1 MSNPK
6 QLKAV
11 LTSLRE
17 AIASLETE
25 ATTNSTSIKSFCLVL
40 TSELSS
46 RGIAA
51 NLPQGNDN
59 YDSSSEWIVSLLESI
74 QMNAGKVAID
84 DVDNT
89 NSSNYPAPMMAALNA
104 AQGMAVSACAK
115 ICCPVLIYNH
125 GDEHLD
131 AFELLPINAN
141 KDIAKAYKD
150 ALKRCQDVEDGR
162 LYTLLQLVT
171 NLHSVPDNVDK
182 SSLPKSKIRQFK
194 LKQLRQLQYTF
205 YTMAYANYLHG
216 AVNYAVDQPPMWK
229 RCLDSALLL
238 NGSNDDD
245 DDNQDSFVTSTN
257 NNNNESGRSELN
269 YKAYF
274 NSRTIQPLNNMI
286 RIAQAKGNEKR
297 AKELSLLLAVGYL
310 GGVRERL
317 QDMKKTNKDS
327 SAAAAGSRNTNGEE
341 EKKLNT
347 LSVKELVQQFYVD
360 RTPLPIELEI
370 MTVPSLLEYSKKAL
384 SACDAPTTIED
395 TSSLS
400 SLEKE
405 SWILY
410 HYIQEQMVHLAE
422 ESMIWSDVHRQYRS
436 MLNRKPESNIPSI
449 GAKKSKTTTGTK
461 KVVASSKEE
470 MEQQTRTKVYA
481 EAYDEWK
488 VDSLQLDSL
497 PSLALRDAVLSLS
510 SSLKIIPQSMTDII
524 QDCYRSLIHQM
535 ERLEAMAVI
544 VQKKSKTSAKD
555 VLSMWEA
562 LLSFI
567 SPLMGGRQ
575 DSDNFLSSNVPL
587 RNLLETCS
595 EAIIVASWMCEP
607 IVGSG
612 DNVSNEINNLSKLL
626 SDAQRLLTA
635 CKVGRVEEKRLLDEK
650 NKEESVL
657 SSKESQSDLEKKLA
671 LRLECAIETS
681 RCRAEIDSVL
691 DADGVDINAITA
703 IARRATISATGG
715 FKNIADCNSPLL
727 SASSS
732 KALFGT
738 PYLHFLSV
746 WSGMYLSPWPY
757 CNVGQA
763 RAILKQA
770 RDALRLS
777 AKYWGRRS
785 SNLEDLLL
793 DIGEADL
800 ENVLLGGNAD
810 ASSRLYHQ
818 ALAKLEGKDGEE
830 NASGN
835 ALVREKLKVQCLIG
849 LARQSLSVGNP
860 EVAETHARSAL
871 NMLLSSDPTLNQGGV
886 PTLLCSHAWCAPAL
900 NQLRHSH
907 QLCSSRQLVA
917 ESCIQSSRF
926 DDARSFL
933 TDAVKEV
940 PGNFD
945 AAFSL
950 ASFYLRMHCMGKES
964 DENETRKSLLRA
976 AKMDTSKAS
985 PFALLGIWYESKN
998 DAKRAEGCYQKALS
1012 LDASHPVAGRGL
1024 QRLIA
1029 LEDLVPHCKK
1039 AIEQNSPVNGWAWQ
1053 ALGESKALHEGDDST
1068 AVICFQQA
1076 LRCRDI
1082 QSPSSDMLGA
1092 FYSYTELAATVH
1104 SEASMT
1110 WVELATCYRR
1120 MGKYSAALRAYEEA
1134 ASTGT
1139 LPPAALCSWAQC
1151 DLDLGLYA
1159 EAAEKCDDVLAC
1171 EDCPTGL
1178 IRMASYIEAE
1188 ALLSI
1193 ARTDIQGGK
1202 NGSCRSHLV
1211 KAITRLEGLCPQN
1224 STYCEIKLLGDLY
1237 SFGEALPPYVF
1248 DQIPSGE
1255 GDALGADSSLSAEVE
1270 DKISFLQ
1277 KGEEAYAKALELAAR
1292 MDDQEEGDKI
1302 FLLAA
1307 TGTDLGINLLSQAR
1321 TIAVA
1326 HGDGSG
1332 GDTKTAIAD
1341 LTAES
1346 DRVKDLILRS
1356 INAFSQAIDH
1366 SPNDA
1371 GAWCGL
1377 GSALIFV
1384 DPLLSQHA
1392 FCRALQID
1400 KSIAEPLSSIALLY
1414 ADYDKTDKSAEILD
1428 ALTQLEDTP
1437 LMWIGRGLLLE
1448 KTSRAWHDSPASRE
1462 GCLTRASDAY
1472 RASLQIMQ
1480 HPAAL
1485 LGLSLTCRRA
1495 DADVQTS
1502 NDKLYSSLADHSSK
1516 VESRISMTLHQSTT
1530 GGGNIGASMIDGLFR
1545 IEEGLDAVDSSE
1557 ASRMIKEGVKRIEQ
1571 ARSRS
1576 SSKISNDITSSGTKC
1591 EINFSSAASL
1601 QKKDNGEFPNDGIE
1615 KSLSEAARD
1624 LALDS
1629 PAAVQEYSL
1638 DQARN
1643 AVVLNPD
1650 SGESWLLLAKELT
1663 QAASSLNDAAAT
1675 SETLSSAKAAADKAL
1690 DLLQDQLLN
1699 ACLVA
1704 PRRKVVHHE
1713 NLIEYSEKSVVS
1725 AIPPSPLVSDAMSLV
1740 CWLGSMDE
1748 ENQPQRS
1755 CATLQESLLLNPLN
1769 EVAATALGL

>member
-1 MSNPK
+1 
-6 QLKAV
+6 
-11 LTSLRE
+11 
-17 AIASLETE
+17 
-25 ATTNSTSIKSFCLVL
+25 
-40 TSELSS
+40 
-46 RGIAA
+46 
-51 NLPQGNDN
+51 
-59 YDSSSEWIVSLLESI
+59 
-74 QMNAGKVAID
+74 MNAGKVAID
-84 DVDNT
+84 DVDN
-89 NSSNYPAPMMAALNA
+89 SNNKYPIPMMAALNA
-104 AQGMAVSACAK
+104 AQGMATSTCAT
-115 ICCPVLIYNH
+115 ICCPVQIYNN
-125 GDEHLD
+125 GDEYLD
-131 AFELLPINAN
+131 TFELIPINTSTGVAT
-141 KDIAKAYKD
+141 AYKE
-150 ALKRCQDVEDGR
+150 AMKRCQDVDDGR
-162 LYTLLQLVT
+162 FYTLLQLVST
-171 NLHSVPDNVDK
+171 LTPPDVVDT
-182 SSLPKSKIRQFK
+182 SKSKIRQLK
-194 LKQLRQLQYTF
+194 LQKIRQLQHTF
-205 YTMAYANYLHG
+205 HTMAYANYLHG
-216 AVNYAVDQPPMWK
+216 AVNYAMDQPPMWK
-229 RCLDSALLL
+229 RCLDAALLL
-238 NGSNDDD
+238 NDYNDDG
-245 DDNQDSFVTSTN
+245 
-257 NNNNESGRSELN
+257 NNELFATSINSNNSSGSELN

-274 NSRTIQPLNNMI
+274 NSQTIQPLNNMI

-317 QDMKKTNKDS
+317 EEMKTTKKDTTT
-327 SAAAAGSRNTNGEE
+327 SASEGE
-341 EKKLNT
+341 EKKLSAF
-347 LSVKELVQQFYVD
+347 SVNELVQKFYVD

-370 MTVPSLLEYSKKAL
+370 MTVPSLLEYAKKAL
-384 SACDAPTTIED
+384 CACEHRPTIVEI
-395 TSSLS
+395 SLSS

-405 SWILY
+405 SWLLY
-410 HYIQEQMVHLAE
+410 HYIQEQMDHLGE
-422 ESMIWSDVHRQYRS
+422 ESMIWSDVHRQYRA
-436 MLNRKPESNIPSI
+436 MLNRKPESNLPSI
-449 GAKKSKTTTGTK
+449 GAKKSKSTTGANKST
-461 KVVASSKEE
+461 ASSKEE
-470 MEQQTRTKVYA
+470 MELQTRTKVYA
-481 EAYDEWK
+481 AAYDEWK
-488 VDSLQLDSL
+488 GDSLKLELL
-497 PSLALRDAVLSLS
+497 PSLALRDAVVSLS
-510 SSLKIIPQSMTDII
+510 SSSSPTIPQSMTDIV
-524 QDCYRSLIHQM
+524 QDCHRSLIHQM

-555 VLSMWEA
+555 ALSMWEA

-567 SPLMGGRQ
+567 SPLMGGCGN
-575 DSDNFLSSNVPL
+575 SDTLSSNVTL
-587 RNLLETCS
+587 RSLLETCS
-595 EAIIVASWMCEP
+595 EAVIVASWMCEP
-607 IVGSG
+607 LVESG
-612 DNVSNEINNLSKLL
+612 DDVSDEIKNLPKLL
-626 SDAQRLLTA
+626 SDAQRFLTA
-635 CKVGRVEEKRLLDEK
+635 CKSGRVAEKRLLDEK

-657 SSKESQSDLEKKLA
+657 SSKESQSDLEKKSA

-681 RCRAEIDSVL
+681 RCRAEIDSALL
-691 DADGVDINAITA
+691 DVDGVEINTVTA
-703 IARRATISATGG
+703 IARRATISAAGG
-715 FKNIADCNSPLL
+715 FKHISDCSSPLL
-727 SASSS
+727 SATSS

-746 WSGMYLSPWPY
+746 WSGMYLSPWPF

-763 RAILKQA
+763 RTILKQA

-777 AKYWGRRS
+777 TKYWGRRP
-785 SNLEDLLL
+785 SNLEQVLL

-800 ENVLLGGNAD
+800 ENGLLGGNTC
-810 ASSRLYHQ
+810 ASDQLYHH
-818 ALAKLEGKDGEE
+818 ALKNLEGKDGGDTSV
-830 NASGN
+830 NDFARGS
-835 ALVREKLKVQCLIG
+835 LRVQCLIG
-849 LARQSLSVGNP
+849 LAKQSLSSGDSK
-860 EVAETHARSAL
+860 VAETQARSAL
-871 NMLLSSDPTLNQGGV
+871 DLLLSSDPTLNQGDV
-886 PTLLCSHAWCAPAL
+886 PTLLCSYTWCAPAL
-900 NQLRHSH
+900 NQLSYSH

-917 ESCIQSSRF
+917 EACIQSSRF

-950 ASFYLRMHCMGKES
+950 ASFHLRMQCLGKES

-985 PFALLGIWYESKN
+985 PFALLGIWYESKS

-1024 QRLIA
+1024 QRLIE
-1029 LEDLVPHCKK
+1029 LKDLVPHCKK

-1053 ALGESKALHEGDDST
+1053 ALGQSKAVNEGDDST

-1082 QSPSSDMLGA
+1082 QNPSSDMLGA
-1092 FYSYTELAATVH
+1092 FYRYTEMTANVY

-1171 EDCPTGL
+1171 GDCSTEL

-1202 NGSCRSHLV
+1202 NGSCRLHLV
-1211 KAITRLEGLCPQN
+1211 KAITRLDGLRPQN

-1248 DQIPSGE
+1248 DQMSSSE
-1255 GDALGADSSLSAEVE
+1255 GDEQDADSSLPAEVE
-1270 DKISFLQ
+1270 DKLSFIR
-1277 KGEEAYAKALELAAR
+1277 KGEEAYAQALELVAKI
-1292 MDDQEEGDKI
+1292 DDEEEDKL

-1326 HGDGSG
+1326 LGDGSG
-1332 GDTKTAIAD
+1332 GVAKTTIVD

-1414 ADYDKTDKSAEILD
+1414 ADYDKTEKSAEILD

-1502 NDKLYSSLADHSSK
+1502 NDQLYSSLADHSSK
-1516 VESRISMTLHQSTT
+1516 IESRVSMTLHQSST
-1530 GGGNIGASMIDGLFR
+1530 GGGNIGASLIDGLFR
-1545 IEEGLDAVDSSE
+1545 IEEGLDAPDSSE
-1557 ASRMIKEGVKRIEQ
+1557 VSRMMKEGVERIER

-1576 SSKISNDITSSGTKC
+1576 SSKISNDISSSVTNC
-1591 EINFSSAASL
+1591 EIDLPLAASL
-1601 QKKDNGEFPNDGIE
+1601 QKQDNGEFPNDGIE
-1615 KSLSEAARD
+1615 KSLNEAARD
-1624 LALDS
+1624 FAHDTSAALH
-1629 PAAVQEYSL
+1629 EHSL
-1638 DQARN
+1638 GQARN

-1650 SGESWLLLAKELT
+1650 SGESWLLLAKELA
-1663 QAASSLNDAAAT
+1663 QAASSLNDDAAT

-1699 ACLVA
+1699 ASLIA
-1704 PRRKVVHHE
+1704 PRRKAVHHE

-1725 AIPPSPLVSDAMSLV
+1725 AIPPSALVSDAMSLV
-1740 CWLGSMDE
+1740 SWLGSMAE
-1748 ENQPQRS
+1748 ENQSRGD
-1755 CATLQESLLLNPLN
+1755 CATLQESLLLDPLN